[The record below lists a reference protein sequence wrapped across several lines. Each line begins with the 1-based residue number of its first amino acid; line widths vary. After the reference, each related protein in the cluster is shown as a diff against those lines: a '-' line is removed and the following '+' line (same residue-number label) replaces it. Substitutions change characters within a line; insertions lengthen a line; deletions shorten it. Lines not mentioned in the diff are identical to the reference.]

1 MATEVAHRRHAIR
14 NIPMKLR
21 VFLSHSPEMFEGY
34 YGPRALAALAE
45 HAEVIRNPGATVL
58 SGVALAEAARGCHAI
73 VADRATPGLPETF
86 AAMPALLAFLRVA
99 VDISTINVPAA
110 SAAGVL
116 VTRATPGFVD
126 AVVELGL
133 GFMVD
138 LARDVSAMVG
148 TYRAGRLPEGRMG
161 LQLWAARLGIIGYG
175 RIGERL
181 AEVALALSMRVA
193 VADPFAKV
201 TDPRITQAG
210 FAEVLADS
218 DVVVCLAISD
228 ASTRHLFNAPAFAAM
243 KPGARFINL
252 SRGELVDEAALIAAL
267 DSGHISGAAMDVGS
281 APDQRPNPLLAARA
295 DVVATPHIGGMT
307 PEAMEHQAM
316 DTVRQI
322 AALARGE
329 EPEGAVNAD
338 AAFRLREFWSAAR

>member
-1 MATEVAHRRHAIR
+1 
-14 NIPMKLR
+14 MKLR
-21 VFLSHSPEMFEGY
+21 VFLSHTPEMFEGY
-34 YGPRALAALAE
+34 YGPRALAALSE

-58 SGVALAEAARGCHAI
+58 SGAALAEAARGCQAI

-86 AAMPALLAFLRVA
+86 AAMPELLAFLRVA

-126 AVVELGL
+126 AVVELAL

-138 LARDVSAMVG
+138 LARDVSAMAG
-148 TYRAGRLPEGRMG
+148 TYHAGRLPEGRMG
-161 LQLWAARLGIIGYG
+161 LQLSAARLGIVGYG
-175 RIGERL
+175 RIGQRL
-181 AEVALALSMRVA
+181 AEVTLALGMRVA

-201 TDPRITQAG
+201 MDSRITQAG
-210 FAEVLADS
+210 FAQVLAAS
-218 DVVVCLAISD
+218 DIVVCLAISD
-228 ASTRHLFNAPAFAAM
+228 ASTRHLFDAAAFAVI

-329 EPEGAVNAD
+329 MPEGAVNAD
-338 AAFRLREFWSAAR
+338 AAFRLRDIPARGR

>member
-1 MATEVAHRRHAIR
+1 
-14 NIPMKLR
+14 MKLR
-21 VFLSHSPEMFEGY
+21 VFLSHTPEMFEGY
-34 YGPRALAALAE
+34 YGPHALAALVE
-45 HAEVIRNPGATVL
+45 HAEVIRNPGTNVL
-58 SGVALAEAARGCHAI
+58 SGAALAEAARGCHAI

-86 AAMPALLAFLRVA
+86 AATPELLAFLRVA

-110 SAAGVL
+110 STAGVL

-126 AVVELGL
+126 AVVELGVC
-133 GFMVD
+133 FMVD

-148 TYRAGRLPEGRMG
+148 TYRAGGLPQGRMG
-161 LQLWAARLGIIGYG
+161 LQLSAARLGIIGYG
-175 RIGERL
+175 RIGQRL
-181 AEVALALSMRVA
+181 AEVALALGMRVA

-201 TDPRITQAG
+201 TDPRITQAA
-210 FAEVLADS
+210 FKEVLEDS
-218 DVVVCLAISD
+218 DIVVCLAISD
-228 ASTRHLFNAPAFAAM
+228 ASTRHLFNAAAFAVM

-252 SRGELVDEAALIAAL
+252 SRGELVDEAALITAL
-267 DSGHISGAAMDVGS
+267 DSGHVSGAAMDVGS
-281 APDQRPNPLLAARA
+281 APDQRPNPVLAARA

-322 AALARGE
+322 AALARGQM
-329 EPEGAVNAD
+329 PEGAVNAD

>member
-1 MATEVAHRRHAIR
+1 
-14 NIPMKLR
+14 MKLR
-21 VFLSHSPEMFEGY
+21 VFLSHTPEMFEGY

-45 HAEVIRNPGATVL
+45 HAEVIRNTSPTVL
-58 SGVALAEAARGCHAI
+58 SGAALAEAARGCHAI
-73 VADRATPGLPETF
+73 VADRATPGLAETF
-86 AAMPALLAFLRVA
+86 SAMPELLAFLRVA

-138 LARDVSAMVG
+138 LARDVSGMVG
-148 TYRAGRLPEGRMG
+148 TYRAGGLPQGRMG
-161 LQLWAARLGIIGYG
+161 LQLSAARFGIIGYG

-181 AEVALALSMRVA
+181 AEVALALDMRVT
-193 VADPFAKV
+193 VADPFATV
-201 TDPRITQAG
+201 ADPRIAQVG

-218 DVVVCLAISD
+218 DIIVCLAISD
-228 ASTRHLFNAPAFAAM
+228 ASTRHLFNASAFAAM

-329 EPEGAVNAD
+329 MPEGAVNAD
-338 AAFRLREFWSAAR
+338 AAFRLGEFLARGR

>member
-1 MATEVAHRRHAIR
+1 
-14 NIPMKLR
+14 MKLR
-21 VFLSHSPEMFEGY
+21 VFLTHTPEMFEGY

-45 HAEVIRNPGATVL
+45 HADVIRNPGNTVL

-86 AAMPALLAFLRVA
+86 AAMPGLLMFSRVA

-138 LARDVSAMVG
+138 LARDVSLMVG
-148 TYRAGRLPEGRMG
+148 TYRAGRLPQGRMG
-161 LQLWAARLGIIGYG
+161 LQLSAARLGIIGYG
-175 RIGERL
+175 RIGQRL
-181 AEVALALSMRVA
+181 AEVALALGMRVS
-193 VADPFAKV
+193 VADPFAKID
-201 TDPRITQAG
+201 DPRITQAG
-210 FAEVLADS
+210 FTEVLADA
-218 DVVVCLAISD
+218 DMVVCLAISD
-228 ASTRHLFNAPAFAAM
+228 ASTRHLFNAAAFAAM
-243 KPGARFINL
+243 KAGARFINL

-267 DSGHISGAAMDVGS
+267 DSGHLSGAAMDVGS

-295 DVVATPHIGGMT
+295 DVLATPHIGGMT

-322 AALARGE
+322 ASLARRE
-329 EPEGAVNAD
+329 MPDGAVNAD
-338 AAFRLREFWSAAR
+338 AAFRVQRYLAEGL

>member
-1 MATEVAHRRHAIR
+1 
-14 NIPMKLR
+14 MKLR
-21 VFLSHSPEMFEGY
+21 VFLPHTLEMFEGY

-45 HAEVIRNPGATVL
+45 HAEVIRNPGTSVL
-58 SGVALAEAARGCHAI
+58 TGAALAEAARGCHAI

-86 AAMPALLAFLRVA
+86 VAMPELLAFLRVA

-126 AVVELGL
+126 AVVELAL

-138 LARDVSAMVG
+138 LARDVSAMAG
-148 TYRAGRLPEGRMG
+148 TYRAGGLPQGRMG
-161 LQLWAARLGIIGYG
+161 LQLSAARLGIIGYG
-175 RIGERL
+175 RIGQRL
-181 AEVALALSMRVA
+181 AEVALALGMCVA

-201 TDPRITQAG
+201 TDPRITQAT
-210 FAEVLADS
+210 FNEVLAAS
-218 DVVVCLAISD
+218 DIVICLAISD
-228 ASTRHLFNAPAFAAM
+228 ASTKHLFNVAAFAAM

-252 SRGELVDEAALIAAL
+252 ARSELVDEAALMVAL
-267 DSGHISGAAMDVGS
+267 EAKHLAGAAMDVGS

-329 EPEGAVNAD
+329 MPEGAVNAG
-338 AAFRLREFWSAAR
+338 AAFRVTEFLARTRR

>member
-1 MATEVAHRRHAIR
+1 
-14 NIPMKLR
+14 MKLR
-21 VFLSHSPEMFEGY
+21 VFLTHTPEMFEGY

-45 HAEVIRNPGATVL
+45 HADVIRNPGNTVL

-86 AAMPALLAFLRVA
+86 AAMPGLLAFSRVA

-138 LARDVSAMVG
+138 LARDVSLMVG
-148 TYRAGRLPEGRMG
+148 TYRAGRLPQGRMG
-161 LQLWAARLGIIGYG
+161 LQLSAARLGIIGYG
-175 RIGERL
+175 RIGQRL
-181 AEVALALSMRVA
+181 AEVALALGMRVS
-193 VADPFAKV
+193 VADPFARID
-201 TDPRITQAG
+201 DPRITQAG
-210 FAEVLADS
+210 FTEVLADA
-218 DVVVCLAISD
+218 DIVVCLAISD
-228 ASTRHLFNAPAFAAM
+228 ASTRHLFNAAAFAAM
-243 KPGARFINL
+243 KAGARFINL

-267 DSGHISGAAMDVGS
+267 DSGHLSGAAMDVGS

-295 DVVATPHIGGMT
+295 DVLATPHIGGMT

-322 AALARGE
+322 ASLARRE
-329 EPEGAVNAD
+329 IPDGAVNAD
-338 AAFRLREFWSAAR
+338 AAFRLQRYLAEGL

>member
-1 MATEVAHRRHAIR
+1 MA
-14 NIPMKLR
+14 
-21 VFLSHSPEMFEGY
+21 
-34 YGPRALAALAE
+34 
-45 HAEVIRNPGATVL
+45 
-58 SGVALAEAARGCHAI
+58 
-73 VADRATPGLPETF
+73 
-86 AAMPALLAFLRVA
+86 
-99 VDISTINVPAA
+99 
-110 SAAGVL
+110 
-116 VTRATPGFVD
+116 
-126 AVVELGL
+126 
-133 GFMVD
+133 
-138 LARDVSAMVG
+138 G
-148 TYRAGRLPEGRMG
+148 TYRAGRLPQGRMG
-161 LQLWAARLGIIGYG
+161 LQLSAARLGIIGYG

-181 AEVALALSMRVA
+181 AEVALALGMRVA

-201 TDPRITQAG
+201 ANPNIAQAG

-218 DVVVCLAISD
+218 DIVVCLAISD
-228 ASTRHLFNAPAFAAM
+228 VSTRHLFNASAFAAM

-329 EPEGAVNAD
+329 MPEGAVNAD
-338 AAFRLREFWSAAR
+338 AAFRLGDVLARGR

>member
-1 MATEVAHRRHAIR
+1 
-14 NIPMKLR
+14 
-21 VFLSHSPEMFEGY
+21 
-34 YGPRALAALAE
+34 
-45 HAEVIRNPGATVL
+45 
-58 SGVALAEAARGCHAI
+58 
-73 VADRATPGLPETF
+73 
-86 AAMPALLAFLRVA
+86 
-99 VDISTINVPAA
+99 
-110 SAAGVL
+110 
-116 VTRATPGFVD
+116 
-126 AVVELGL
+126 
-133 GFMVD
+133 
-138 LARDVSAMVG
+138 
-148 TYRAGRLPEGRMG
+148 
-161 LQLWAARLGIIGYG
+161 
-175 RIGERL
+175 
-181 AEVALALSMRVA
+181 MRVA
-193 VADPFAKV
+193 VADPFATV
-201 TDPRITQAG
+201 ADPRITQAG

>member
-1 MATEVAHRRHAIR
+1 
-14 NIPMKLR
+14 MKFR
-21 VFLSHSPEMFEGY
+21 VFLAHTPEMFEGY
-34 YGPRALAALAE
+34 YGARALAALSE
-45 HAEVIRNPGATVL
+45 HAEVIRHPGNQVL
-58 SGVALAEAARGCHAI
+58 SGAGLAEAARGCHAI
-73 VADRATPGLPETF
+73 VADRATPGLAETF
-86 AAMPALLAFLRVA
+86 SAMPGLLAFLRVA

-133 GFMVD
+133 CFMVD
-138 LARDVSAMVG
+138 LARNVSGMVS
-148 TYRAGRLPEGRMG
+148 TYRAGN
-161 LQLWAARLGIIGYG
+161 G
-175 RIGERL
+175 RIGQRL
-181 AEVALALSMRVA
+181 AEVALALGMRVA
-193 VADPFAKV
+193 VADPFAKI
-201 TDPRITQAG
+201 TDPRITQGG
-210 FAEVLADS
+210 FTEVLADS
-218 DVVVCLAISD
+218 DIVVCLAISD
-228 ASTRHLFNAPAFAAM
+228 ASTRHLFNAAAFAAM

-267 DSGHISGAAMDVGS
+267 DTKHISGAAMDVGS

-295 DVVATPHIGGMT
+295 DVLATPHIGGMT

-329 EPEGAVNAD
+329 MPDGAVNAD
-338 AAFRLREFWSAAR
+338 AAFRLREFWSASR

>member
-1 MATEVAHRRHAIR
+1 
-14 NIPMKLR
+14 MKLR
-21 VFLSHSPEMFEGY
+21 VFLSHTPEMFEGY

-58 SGVALAEAARGCHAI
+58 SGAALAEAARGCQAI

-86 AAMPALLAFLRVA
+86 AAMPELLAFLRVA

-126 AVVELGL
+126 AVVELAL

-138 LARDVSAMVG
+138 LARDVSAMAG
-148 TYRAGRLPEGRMG
+148 TYHAGRLPEGRMG
-161 LQLWAARLGIIGYG
+161 LQLSAARLGIVGYG

-181 AEVALALSMRVA
+181 AEVALALGMQVA
-193 VADPFAKV
+193 VFDPFAKV

-210 FAEVLADS
+210 FMEVLASS
-218 DVVVCLAISD
+218 DIIVSLAISD
-228 ASTRHLFNAPAFAAM
+228 ASTRHLFNAAAFAAM

-329 EPEGAVNAD
+329 MPEGTVNAD
-338 AAFRLREFWSAAR
+338 AAFRLKEFLTRGR

>member
-1 MATEVAHRRHAIR
+1 
-14 NIPMKLR
+14 MKLR
-21 VFLSHSPEMFEGY
+21 VFLTHTPEMFEGY

-45 HAEVIRNPGATVL
+45 HADVIRNPGNTVL

-86 AAMPALLAFLRVA
+86 AAMPGLLAFSRVA

-138 LARDVSAMVG
+138 LARDVSLMVG
-148 TYRAGRLPEGRMG
+148 TYRAGRLPQGRMG
-161 LQLWAARLGIIGYG
+161 LQLSAARLGIIGYG
-175 RIGERL
+175 RIGQRL
-181 AEVALALSMRVA
+181 AEVALALGMRVS
-193 VADPFAKV
+193 VADPFAKID
-201 TDPRITQAG
+201 DPRITQAG
-210 FAEVLADS
+210 FTEVLADA
-218 DVVVCLAISD
+218 DMVVCLAISD
-228 ASTRHLFNAPAFAAM
+228 ASTRHLFNAAAFAAM
-243 KPGARFINL
+243 KVGARFINL

-267 DSGHISGAAMDVGS
+267 DSGHLSGAAMDVGS

-322 AALARGE
+322 ASLARRE
-329 EPEGAVNAD
+329 MPDGAVNAD
-338 AAFRLREFWSAAR
+338 AAFRVQRYLAEGL

>member
-1 MATEVAHRRHAIR
+1 M
-14 NIPMKLR
+14 
-21 VFLSHSPEMFEGY
+21 S
-34 YGPRALAALAE
+34 E
-45 HAEVIRNPGATVL
+45 HADVIRNPGATVL
-58 SGVALAEAARGCHAI
+58 SGAALAEAARGCHAI

-86 AAMPALLAFLRVA
+86 AAMPELLAFLRVA

-126 AVVELGL
+126 AVVELAL

-138 LARDVSAMVG
+138 LARDVGAMAS
-148 TYRAGRLPEGRMG
+148 TYRAGRLPQGRMG
-161 LQLWAARLGIIGYG
+161 LQLSGARLGIIGYG
-175 RIGERL
+175 RIGQRL
-181 AEVALALSMRVA
+181 AEVALALGMQVA
-193 VADPFAKV
+193 VFDPFAKV

-210 FAEVLADS
+210 FAEVLVSS
-218 DVVVCLAISD
+218 DIVVCLAISND
-228 ASTRHLFNAPAFAAM
+228 STRHLFNAPAFAAM

-267 DSGHISGAAMDVGS
+267 EGGHLAGAAMDVGS
-281 APDQRPNPLLAARA
+281 APDQRPNPALAARP

-329 EPEGAVNAD
+329 MPEGAVNAD
-338 AAFRLREFWSAAR
+338 AAFRLRDILARGR

>member
-1 MATEVAHRRHAIR
+1 
-14 NIPMKLR
+14 MKLR
-21 VFLSHSPEMFEGY
+21 VFLTHTPEMFEGY

-45 HAEVIRNPGATVL
+45 HADVIRNPGNTVL
-58 SGVALAEAARGCHAI
+58 SGAALAEAARGCHAI
-73 VADRATPGLPETF
+73 VADRATPGVPETF
-86 AAMPALLAFLRVA
+86 AAMPGLLAFSRVA

-138 LARDVSAMVG
+138 LARDVSLMGG
-148 TYRAGRLPEGRMG
+148 TYRAGRLPQGRMG
-161 LQLWAARLGIIGYG
+161 LQLSAARLGIIGYG
-175 RIGERL
+175 RIGQRL
-181 AEVALALSMRVA
+181 AEVALALGMRVS
-193 VADPFAKV
+193 VADPFAKI

-210 FAEVLADS
+210 FTEVLADA
-218 DVVVCLAISD
+218 DMVVCLAISD
-228 ASTRHLFNAPAFAAM
+228 ASTRHLFNAAAFAAM
-243 KPGARFINL
+243 KAGARFINL

-267 DSGHISGAAMDVGS
+267 DSGHLSGAAMDVGS

-322 AALARGE
+322 ASLARRE
-329 EPEGAVNAD
+329 MPDGAVNAD
-338 AAFRLREFWSAAR
+338 AAFRLQRYLAEGL

>member
-1 MATEVAHRRHAIR
+1 
-14 NIPMKLR
+14 MKLR
-21 VFLSHSPEMFEGY
+21 VFLSHTPEMFEGY
-34 YGPRALAALAE
+34 YGARALAALAE
-45 HAEVIRNPGATVL
+45 HVEVIRNPGTTIL
-58 SGVALAEAARGCHAI
+58 SGTALAEAACDCHAI

-86 AAMPALLAFLRVA
+86 AAMPGLLAFLRVA
-99 VDISTINVPAA
+99 VDISTINVPSA

-138 LARDVSAMVG
+138 LARDVSVMAG
-148 TYRAGRLPEGRMG
+148 AYRAGGLPQGRMG
-161 LQLWAARLGIIGYG
+161 LQLSAAQLGIIGYG
-175 RIGERL
+175 RIGQRV
-181 AEVALALSMRVA
+181 AEVALALGMRVS

-201 TDPRITQAG
+201 ADPRITQAG
-210 FAEVLADS
+210 FNEVLSES
-218 DVVVCLAISD
+218 DIVVCLAISD
-228 ASTRHLFNAPAFAAM
+228 ASTRHMFNAAAFAAM
-243 KPGARFINL
+243 KPSARFINL

-267 DSGHISGAAMDVGS
+267 DSGHLAGAAMDVGS
-281 APDQRPNPLLAARA
+281 APDQRPNPMLAARA

-322 AALARGE
+322 TALARGE
-329 EPEGAVNAD
+329 MPEGAVNAD
-338 AAFRLREFWSAAR
+338 AAFRIRDFLARGR